1 MADTAV
7 DPSALREITL
17 EMATSLAEQEGDL
30 RLDAL
35 ESLSCP
41 AAQAL
46 ARHTGGSLS
55 LAALAVVAD
64 DVADQLAT
72 HQGPVYL
79 RGLKSLT
86 SPALAAKLADG
97 NTYGLSLPC
106 LTHLS
111 DAAAE
116 AVASTQSALSLD
128 GLTVVS
134 DAAIRSLATHTHGL
148 SLNGL
153 LSLSDEAATSLAS
166 HTGQSLSL
174 NSVASLSEAAVATL
188 AQYKGTLD
196 LGGLK
201 SLSSRQAELL
211 ASRTGVLKLDGVRRL
226 SDQAVIALAEHRDGL
241 SLNGLTALSTV
252 AASALVDRANSLP
265 STVGWCMLPGFHKCS
280 LALDGLTSLDQEVAD
295 VLAQLKG
302 GPLSLN
308 GVTELTAA
316 AAGALAS
323 CRIKYLYLNGLTT
336 LSADV
341 ASALSGFRGILVLN
355 GVKTLSPEAAEKLA
369 GSKGMKVSMA
379 GLVELSDAA
388 AFALAR
394 HKSHFVLPEL
404 TAVSEEGAAALRACR
419 CELPEKLRSGPAA
432 AGIPRPDNTLRI
444 FLSSTF
450 RDFSKERDLLA
461 REVLP
466 NLREEW
472 CKSRNVDLI
481 DVDLRWGITQ
491 EEAEQGGVLP
501 ICLAEIERARPFFIG
516 LIGERYGWV
525 PPPTHYPE
533 ELLADQPW
541 LREHVGVA
549 SITELEIL
557 HGVLNNPAMIGRALF
572 YFRDS
577 QLSLA
582 EGSDCVTISE
592 DERKKLIALKDRIL
606 ASGFDVWSYRSL
618 DDLSTQIDE
627 DLTELIIAMF
637 PEVYDSDI
645 DDRLALSRQE
655 HKSHGDPFRAFRVG
669 TERYIKEIDDALQS
683 GGPRAVLI
691 TGPRGCGKTTAL
703 CHWADQAQLLAPQ
716 TIVILH
722 HLDMDAKA
730 ADPARLE
737 LRLVEELADATGHA
751 FSEGDIA
758 DGDHLP
764 DWLQRA
770 GEWAEASGRRIVLV
784 LDDVDKHPDLFA
796 SHRQRDVPG
805 SEARGIMAAAE
816 PSPWWPRILP
826 QGVCIVATCKPGG
839 SSEKV
844 REALAWTEI
853 KIESLSPDD
862 RAAFV
867 EGYLGRFRKR
877 LTPTQSRAITGHPLS
892 GNSSFLCTILEEL
905 RTYGSHEDLD
915 TWLETLLSNDPHAAN
930 DQSGLGQYY
939 EYALERLE
947 SELGEDRVRQVFLT
961 LAIGRGNLSEG
972 ALLSIADVPALT
984 WASIMNRLG
993 GALRLHG
1000 GCVLPEI
1007 LQEVVEKRYPL
1018 PGDERLAIHQRI
1030 AAHLETLKHTPLIA
1044 CETAVHLR
1052 ASGQRQKLVRW
1063 LCQRDVFEA
1072 LWMNNRTELLEYFV
1086 WLGEEA
1092 DIAFA
1097 TVVEAWGR
1105 AAREPPMLA
1114 GVSGPRSTHPQALS
1128 HAQAIV
1134 RERIGAFLKR
1144 LSYRSRE
1151 FIKLRYGLADGY
1163 SYTPEEVAH
1172 IFKTTEQVV
1181 LQEEARVLADLK
1193 KGHVFCFLY
1202 DVPAFIEQLAERTG
1216 TTGRTRLQVARLF
1229 ANRDNRKCIDHARGA
1244 MLAFEATL
1252 GREHALT
1259 SVSVAYL
1266 AGALC
1271 RDGKGAAALPFAGRA
1286 ARGLECAEEMFG
1298 PDHVQTLEVAESVAV
1313 LMKSLCEMRL
1323 GRPAK
1328 EGSKESDQEVRAQQA
1343 ATAELLLARVH
1354 SVREAS
1360 LGSLHRDTARVAE
1373 DLGKLLTRRGET
1385 RGIAETLLRSAMHFK
1400 DSVFGPGHPESLA
1413 TFGLVTALLAIQRKL
1428 DEFRKLHDERRE
1440 ILQNRVNELRSEYG
1454 DEDEATLEAV
1464 SQLAALVV
1472 TQHDFKYAKHL
1483 LSHIL
1488 RCRREELGKDHA
1500 DTLSSLHALGEVF
1513 HEMGQLPKAERLFRR
1528 AIAGRKRALGQWHKD
1543 TLTSAKALASVLHDQ
1558 GNHADAAKWLR
1569 RVLAGYRKTMGNDD
1583 STTREAAEFLAACE
1597 SLAVDDG
1604 FFPLHAWE
1612 CPDPAGTIVNSIGM
1626 KLVPI
1631 PAGTFLMGAPEDC
1644 HFADPVE
1651 EFQHRVR
1658 ITKPFLLGMHQVTQS
1673 QYEKVVQNNPSFFKG
1688 PDLPVEHLT
1697 WKEAH
1702 RFCELLSA
1710 LPAEVAA
1717 GRLYRLPTEAEWEY
1731 ACRAATTTTF
1741 NTGDRLELHQARFAT
1756 MERSS
1761 PKPTAPVGSY
1771 PPNAWGLYDMHGNVW
1786 EWTADWFSA
1795 KYFKRSP
1802 VDDPTGPKRGTHHTL
1817 RGGSAS
1823 VQAHECRGSFRGEAA
1838 EDGPED
1844 PPAARFA
1851 VLGDFGIRVVC
1862 QQIT

>member
-1 MADTAV
+1 MADSPV
-7 DPSALREITL
+7 DLETLRELTL
-17 EMATSLAEQEGDL
+17 EMATSLAEREADL
-30 RLDAL
+30 SLDAL
-35 ESLSCP
+35 ESLLRP
-41 AAQAL
+41 AADAL

-55 LAALAVVAD
+55 LSALALVDD

-72 HQGPVYL
+72 HQAPVYL

-86 SPALAAKLADG
+86 SPALAAKLADSSKP
-97 NTYGLSLPC
+97 GLSLPR

-116 AVASTQSALSLD
+116 ALARTQSGLCLD
-128 GLTVVS
+128 GLVDVS
-134 DAAIRSLATHTHGL
+134 DAAIRSLATNTHGL

-153 LSLSDEAATSLAS
+153 LSLSDKAATSLAG
-166 HTGQSLSL
+166 HTGSHLSL
-174 NSVASLSEAAVATL
+174 NGVATLSDAAVAAL
-188 AQYKGTLD
+188 SKYRGTLK

-201 SLSSRQAELL
+201 TLSLPQAESL
-211 ASRTGVLKLDGVRRL
+211 ARHSGVLDLNGVSLL
-226 SDQAVIALAEHRDGL
+226 SDLAFIALAEHRDGF
-241 SLNGLTALSTV
+241 SLNGLTALSTT

-265 STVGWCMLPGFHKCS
+265 STVGWCMLPGLHKCS
-280 LALDGLTSLDQEVAD
+280 LALDGLTSLNQEVAD

-323 CRIKYLYLNGLTT
+323 CRIKYLHLNGLTT

-341 ASALSGFRGILVLN
+341 ASALSGFRGILALN

-369 GSKGMKVSMA
+369 GFKGLKVSMA

-388 AFALAR
+388 TFALAH
-394 HKSHFVLPEL
+394 HKSNVALPEL
-404 TAVSEEGAAALRACR
+404 TAVSEQGAAALRACR

-461 REVLP
+461 REVFP
-466 NLREEW
+466 NLREGW
-472 CKSRNVDLI
+472 CKSRDVDLI

-491 EEAEQGGVLP
+491 AEAEQGGVLP

-577 QLSLA
+577 ELSL
-582 EGSDCVTISE
+582 EQGIDCLSISE
-592 DERKKLIALKDRIL
+592 DERRKLAALKDRIL
-606 ASGFDVWSYRSL
+606 TSGFDVFTYRSL
-618 DDLSTQIDE
+618 DQLTNQIDE
-627 DLTELIIAMF
+627 DLTNLITEMF
-637 PEVYDSDI
+637 PEVYDSEI

-655 HKSHGDPFRAFRVG
+655 HKSYGDPFRAFRVA

-703 CHWADQAQLLAPQ
+703 CHWADQTQLLAPQ

-722 HLDMDAKA
+722 HLDMNAKA
-730 ADPARLE
+730 TDPARLE

-764 DWLQRA
+764 EWLQRA
-770 GEWAEASGRRIVLV
+770 GDWAEASGRKIVLV

-805 SEARGIMAAAE
+805 SEERGIMAAAE
-816 PSPWWPRILP
+816 PSPWWPSILP
-826 QGVCIVATCKPGG
+826 QGVCIVATCKPGV

-853 KIESLSPDD
+853 KVEPLSPSD
-862 RAAFV
+862 RTAFV
-867 EGYLGRFRKR
+867 EGYLSRFRKR
-877 LTPTQSRAITGHPLS
+877 LTPTQSQAITDHPLS
-892 GNSSFLCTILEEL
+892 GNPSFLSILLEEL
-905 RTYGSHEDLD
+905 RTYGSHEDLG
-915 TWLETLLSNDPHAAN
+915 TWLETLLSRDPHAAN
-930 DQSGLGQYY
+930 NQGIGQYF

-947 SELGEDRVRQVFLT
+947 RELGEDRVRQVFLT
-961 LAIGRGNLSEG
+961 LATGRGNLSEG
-972 ALLSIADVPALT
+972 ALLSITDVPALT

-1000 GCVLPEI
+1000 GLDLPESLRGI
-1007 LQEVVEKRYPL
+1007 VERRYPV
-1018 PGDERLAIHQRI
+1018 PSDERTAIHQRI
-1030 AAHLETLKHTPLIA
+1030 ATHLQNMNCTPLIA

-1052 ASGQRQKLVRW
+1052 AAGQRQQLVRW
-1063 LCQRDVFEA
+1063 LCRRDVFEA

-1097 TVVEAWGR
+1097 PVVDAWGR
-1105 AAREPPMLA
+1105 EAMEPPMR
-1114 GVSGPRSTHPQALS
+1114 GDVSGPRSTHPQALS
-1128 HAQAIV
+1128 HAQAIL
-1134 RERIGAFLKR
+1134 RERIGAYLKR

-1151 FIKLRYGLADGY
+1151 IIKLRYGLADGY
-1163 SYTPEEVAH
+1163 SYTPEEIAH

-1193 KGHVFCFLY
+1193 KGHAFCFLH
-1202 DVPAFIEQLAERTG
+1202 DVPVFIEQLAERTRA
-1216 TTGRTRLQVARLF
+1216 TGRTRLHVARLF
-1229 ANRDNRKCIDHARGA
+1229 ANKDNRKCIDHARGA

-1252 GREHALT
+1252 GPEHALT

-1271 RDGKGAAALPFAGRA
+1271 RDGQGAAALPFAGRA

-1298 PDHVQTLEVAESVAV
+1298 HDHSLTLEVAECVAV
-1313 LMKSLCEMRL
+1313 LMKSLCEMRV
-1323 GRPAK
+1323 GSEAK
-1328 EGSKESDQEVRAQQA
+1328 EGSKEPNKEMRAQQA
-1343 ATAELLLARVH
+1343 STAELLLTRVH

-1373 DLGKLLTRRGET
+1373 DLGKLLTRKVEKW
-1385 RGIAETLLRSAMHFK
+1385 GIAETLLRSAMHYK
-1400 DSVFGPGHPESLA
+1400 DGVFGPGHPESLA
-1413 TFGLVTALLAIQRKL
+1413 TFGLVTSLLAIQHKL
-1428 DEFRKLHDERRE
+1428 AEFRKLHDERRE
-1440 ILQNRVNELRSEYG
+1440 ILQNRVNELRSEHG
-1454 DEDEATLEAV
+1454 DEDGATLEAV

-1488 RCRREELGKDHA
+1488 RCRREQLGKDHA
-1500 DTLSSLHALGEVF
+1500 DTLSSLHALGDVF

-1528 AIAGRKRALGQWHKD
+1528 AIAGRKRTLGQWHKD

-1569 RVLAGYRKTMGNDD
+1569 RALAGYRKTISGDD

-1597 SLAVDDG
+1597 SLAVDDV
-1604 FFPLHAWE
+1604 FFPIHAGE
-1612 CPDPAGTIVNSIGM
+1612 VFDPAGTIVNSIGM
-1626 KLVPI
+1626 KFVPI
-1631 PAGTFLMGAPEDC
+1631 PAGAFLMGAPEDC
-1644 HFADPVE
+1644 PFADPVE

-1673 QYEKVVQNNPSFFKG
+1673 QYEKVVQKNPSFFKG

-1717 GRLYRLPTEAEWEY
+1717 GRQYRLPTEAEWEY
-1731 ACRAATTTTF
+1731 ACRAGTITMF
-1741 NTGDRLELHQARFAT
+1741 NTGETLELHQARFAT

-1786 EWTADWFSA
+1786 EWTADWFSS

-1823 VQAHECRGSFRGEAA
+1823 VQAHECRSSFRGEAA

-1844 PPAARFA
+1844 PPANRFS

-1862 QQIT
+1862 QQRM